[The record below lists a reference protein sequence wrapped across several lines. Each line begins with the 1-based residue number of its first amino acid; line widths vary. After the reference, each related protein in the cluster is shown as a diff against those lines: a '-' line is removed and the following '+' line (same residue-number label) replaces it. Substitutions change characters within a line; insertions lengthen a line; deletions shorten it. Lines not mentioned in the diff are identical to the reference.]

1 MKKLLLLI
9 CLLWNTTSYADFE
22 NYELFGMNMPMMCGT
37 PESVDRYIEDNS
49 FTPINISFG
58 KERAKPDGIAL
69 YAVTYYINDK
79 AETLAVAE
87 TPTDPYKC
95 MIFHTFDMKM
105 NQSLLG
111 TGT

>member
-37 PESVDRYIEDNS
+37 PESVDMYIKDNS

-58 KERAKPDGIAL
+58 KEKAKPDGIAL

-79 AETLAVAE
+79 AENSSSSRDTNR
-87 TPTDPYKC
+87 P
-95 MIFHTFDMKM
+95 I
-105 NQSLLG
+105 
-111 TGT
+111 